1 MHALLFDS
9 CPLSY
14 DTMGDI
20 YVLALQKACL
30 TRHALDKN
38 APSLTAELLHP
49 AAKDRQQQDM
59 PQPQTMHGPGQ
70 L

>member
-1 MHALLFDS
+1 
-9 CPLSY
+9 
-14 DTMGDI
+14 MGDI